1 MIDVTVSDVTVT
13 EVTVIHDSVRCN
25 SDRSECCCVQAF
37 TLYEEEISD
46 SKAQLAAATLIFA
59 TLQRVTCFTEENHN
73 PMRSQ
78 CAVGAAK
85 LLKKPDQCRAVSVC
99 SHLFWSG
106 VTRDTDGQQVS
117 LSLILLLYIFC
128 LVNCN

>member
-1 MIDVTVSDVTVT
+1 LWIKES
-13 EVTVIHDSVRCN
+13 SCAG
-25 SDRSECCCVQAF
+25 VQAF

-85 LLKKPDQCRAVSVC
+85 LLKKPDQCRAVSIC
-99 SHLFWSG
+99 AHLFWSG
-106 VTRDTDGQQVS
+106 TTRDTDGQEVGTDRSSAVVANVS
-117 LSLILLLYIFC
+117 VIY
-128 LVNCN
+128 

>member
-1 MIDVTVSDVTVT
+1 MILKDNLHYQKE
-13 EVTVIHDSVRCN
+13 EVERLWCWHD
-25 SDRSECCCVQAF
+25 CVCVKAF

-59 TLQRVTCFTEENHN
+59 TLQRITCFTEENHN

-85 LLKKPDQCRAVSVC
+85 LLKKPDQCRAVSIC
-99 SHLFWSG
+99 AHLFWSG
-106 VTRDTDGQQVS
+106 TTRDTDGQEVS
-117 LSLILLLYIFC
+117 KFYT
-128 LVNCN
+128 

>member
-1 MIDVTVSDVTVT
+1 MWY
-13 EVTVIHDSVRCN
+13 CN
-25 SDRSECCCVQAF
+25 LCFHIAAVCYNGVQAF

-59 TLQRVTCFTEENHN
+59 TLQRITCFTEENHN

-85 LLKKPDQCRAVSVC
+85 LLKKPDQCRAVSIC
-99 SHLFWSG
+99 AHLFWSG
-106 VTRDTDGQQVS
+106 RTRETDDQEVSHTLVDTQGKVPS
-117 LSLILLLYIFC
+117 NENLLANIM
-128 LVNCN
+128 